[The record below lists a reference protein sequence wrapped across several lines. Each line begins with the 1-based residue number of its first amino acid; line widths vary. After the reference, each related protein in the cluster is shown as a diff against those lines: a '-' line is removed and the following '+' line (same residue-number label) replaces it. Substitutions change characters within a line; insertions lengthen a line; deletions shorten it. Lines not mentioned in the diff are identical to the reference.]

1 MHRTSRHRLS
11 TLLSPAVVLA
21 MTVAV
26 LAAGSTAAGATS
38 SAAAGT
44 VTQSVR
50 TISRGTSLT
59 FPTNQRVGTI
69 NGVQSPEI
77 RPGEEPE
84 GEGGAGIAAARAS
97 AHRFSKPAAGSL
109 SARPT
114 TRSAPLR
121 AAAAG
126 LTIPNVNPASVAS
139 SRPGLRQSFEGLNHF
154 DQRTANNGNQFSI
167 VPPDQGL
174 CVGNGFSLETINTVL
189 QVYDARGNALSPVT
203 DLNTFYGYAPA
214 IDRTNI
220 IFGPSI
226 TDPSCLFDKA
236 TNRWFHVVLT
246 LEVDPADGGLLGPNH
261 LDIAVSQT
269 SSPLGGWN
277 IYQLPV
283 QDDGSQGTP
292 THVGCP
298 CIGDYPHIGADKFGF
313 YITTNEYPLTDS
325 PGLFGNG
332 YNGAQIYA
340 FSKAALAAGASTVNV
355 VQFESPT
362 LGDGTP
368 SFTAW
373 PAQFNPGEFVT
384 KNDGTE
390 YFLQSNAAEETLNE
404 EGMDNRIGFWRLTNT
419 RSLEGS
425 SPAPQLASV
434 IIGSETYGVPPLSEQ
449 KGGSVPL
456 RDCLLVGCLAGIGP
470 SPGEV
475 EGPLDSLDSR
485 MQQTWFADGK
495 LYGAFGTIA
504 NVAGN
509 LKAAIAWVVVDPFS
523 PRITSQGYL
532 GVAGN
537 NVTMPAVAVLP
548 SGRGVLAFTLVGSKH
563 FPSAGYVT
571 LQGSRVTGDVHVAG
585 KGAGP
590 EDTFCE
596 YRFFNCA
603 GTDPPSIRP
612 RWGDYGAAVTQGD
625 SIWIASEWTAQ
636 TCTFTTYLQDQTCG
650 GTRTALGNWSTR
662 LSQVRP

>member
-1 MHRTSRHRLS
+1 MHRTSRHRRS
-11 TLLSPAVVLA
+11 RFLSPALVVALA
-21 MTVAV
+21 AAL
-26 LAAGSTAAGATS
+26 LAAGSAAAGASS
-38 SAAAGT
+38 SAAVAAAR
-44 VTQSVR
+44 QSVR
-50 TISRGTSLT
+50 TITKGAPLT
-59 FPTNQRVGTI
+59 FPTNQRVGTV
-69 NGVQSPEI
+69 NGVHSPEI
-77 RPGEEPE
+77 RPGEESE
-84 GEGGAGIAAARAS
+84 GEGIAAAGARGAQ
-97 AHRFSKPAAGSL
+97 RLRKPASGGL
-109 SARPT
+109 SVRPT
-114 TRSAPLR
+114 KQTAPLR

-126 LTIPNVNPASVAS
+126 LTIPDVRPTPVAN

-174 CVGNGFSLETINTVL
+174 CVGNGFTLETINTVL

-203 DLNTFYGYAPA
+203 DLNSFYGYPA
-214 IDRTNI
+214 QILRTNPPV
-220 IFGPSI
+220 FGPSI

-246 LEVDPADGGLLGPNH
+246 LEVNPANGALLGPNH

-269 SSPLGGWN
+269 SSPLGAWN
-277 IYQLPV
+277 IYRLPV
-283 QDDGSQGTP
+283 QDDGTQGTP
-292 THVGCP
+292 VHTDCP

-313 YITTNEYPLTDS
+313 YVSTNEYPLSND
-325 PGLFGNG
+325 PGRYGNN

-340 FSKAALAAGASTVNV
+340 FSKAALAAGAPTVNV
-355 VQFESPT
+355 VQFESPE

-373 PAQFNPGEFVT
+373 PAQFNAGGFVT
-384 KNDGTE
+384 RDNGTE

-404 EGMDNRIGFWRLTNT
+404 EGMDNRIGFWRMTNT
-419 RSLEGS
+419 SSLDTA

-434 IIGSETYGVPPLSEQ
+434 ILGSETYGVPPRSEQ

-456 RDCLLVGCLAGIGP
+456 RDCLLVECLAGIGP

-485 MQQTWFADGK
+485 MQQTWFADGR
-495 LYGAFGTIA
+495 LYGALGTIA
-504 NVAGN
+504 NVGGN
-509 LKAAIAWVVVDPFS
+509 IKAAIAWVVVDPSS

-532 GVAGN
+532 GVANN

-548 SGRGVLAFTLVGSKH
+548 SSRGVMAFTLVGGNH

-571 LQGSRVTGDVHVAG
+571 LRGGRVDSSVHVAG
-585 KGAGP
+585 RGAGP

-596 YRFFNCA
+596 YVFFNCA

-612 RWGDYGAAVTQGD
+612 RWGDYGAAVTDGD
-625 SIWIASEWTAQ
+625 KVWIASEWTAQ
-636 TCTFTTYLQDQTCG
+636 TCTFSAYLQDQTCG

-662 LSQVRP
+662 LSLVKP